1 MQDLA
6 RNREFRLTVA
16 HSKAAFVAELQG
28 REVPPAFI
36 SPPKRPH
43 QKSGEMLFSSII
55 PCVDL
60 LLFLPC
66 CVLVSSRLTVACNTF
81 RIVNC
86 RLQQHASLS
95 LPLVIVLHRSH
106 RSITDHQLGG
116 TGLSSSAL
124 PAATQ
129 PSVRPSSVGR
139 VNIAIATATASAAI
153 SAAASA
159 TSAAPFAS
167 VSCACLHI
175 MCVYITM
182 AICQCTGDSG
192 QRGVRKRSA

>member
-1 MQDLA
+1 MALHLSNIGISNAGLYKLAEFLKPAWHAGGNLPLPDL
-6 RNREFRLTVA
+6 RKIDISLN
-16 HSKAAFVAELQG
+16 HSAGDESMIHL
-28 REVPPAFI
+28 
-36 SPPKRPH
+36 
-43 QKSGEMLFSSII
+43 L
-55 PCVDL
+55 DL
-60 LLFLPC
+60 LLSTRQRRSPPSPLSLP
-66 CVLVSSRLTVACNTF
+66 
-81 RIVNC
+81 
-86 RLQQHASLS
+86 LS
-95 LPLVIVLHRSH
+95 LPLVIALHRSH
-106 RSITDHQLGG
+106 LSLNQLGG
-116 TGLSSSAL
+116 TGLLSPAL

-129 PSVRPSSVGR
+129 PSVRPTSVGR
-139 VNIAIATATASAAI
+139 VDIAIATATASAAI

>member
-1 MQDLA
+1 MP
-6 RNREFRLTVA
+6 RIREFRLAVA
-16 HSKAAFVAELQG
+16 YSKAEFVAKLQG
-28 REVPPAFI
+28 RDALPAFI

-43 QKSGEMLFSSII
+43 QKSGEMLFSNII

-66 CVLVSSRLTVACNTF
+66 CVLVSSRLTVACNTL

-139 VNIAIATATASAAI
+139 ANCGRSKVECRKSFSLTRNLSLI
-153 SAAASA
+153 
-159 TSAAPFAS
+159 
-167 VSCACLHI
+167 HI
-175 MCVYITM
+175 
-182 AICQCTGDSG
+182 
-192 QRGVRKRSA
+192 